1 MEPRDI
7 PVPVRPLKFQIIV
20 SRDSCRARRTASVES
35 FVISQSTVI
44 PLYEYRVPM
53 VGGRWWSVVLVHK
66 STGSSVLLLP
76 VVLL

>member
-53 VGGRWWSVVLVHK
+53 VGGRWSVVVGG
-66 STGSSVLLLP
+66 TGS
-76 VVLL
+76 